1 MIEIFYIITEILFI
15 ITFLSLPIILVD
27 KNYFINSLKLNFMDK
42 LSINLIILINLLF
55 LFSIFNIHT
64 KYILYLYFLLFFF
77 LILLNYKKI
86 NLKSIK
92 LNYFLIVLLLF
103 TFLLSID
110 LADQVYFSW
119 DTQTIWFFK
128 TLNFYQNQNI
138 ENLKNFSV
146 SDYPH
151 LGTFIWSFFWKFPH
165 GEFEYLGRISYIF
178 IYLLSIL
185 SLSDCL
191 KIEKIEKII
200 FAILIISLT
209 YNYELFSGLQDVI
222 IFSSIL
228 LFVRFAYLI
237 FERNNK
243 LNNFFLI
250 LVLLGLFNLLSW
262 TKNEGIFYG
271 LFLLFSL
278 FFAYNF
284 SKSDQK
290 FIIFGGLL
298 VLSIRILL
306 FKYYDTQINPTYY
319 QMNETVS
326 FDIALWIK
334 KIKIITIYMLIYVSQ
349 VPIYF
354 MTMPLLMFLIFKHP
368 KKKIIKFVIYFFILN
383 LAFIYLA
390 YMFKLSEVE
399 LQIKASMKRVIFQTS
414 GFYFL
419 TIIVFINNYIKLAKN
434 VKN

>member
-27 KNYFINSLKLNFMDK
+27 RNYFINSLKLNFMDK

-64 KYILYLYFLLFFF
+64 KYILYLYFLLSFF

-92 LNYFLIVLLLF
+92 LNLFLIILLLF

-138 ENLKNFSV
+138 ENLKNFNV

-151 LGTFIWSFFWKFPH
+151 LGAFIWSFFWKFPH

-191 KIEKIEKII
+191 KIEKIEKMI
-200 FAILIISLT
+200 FAILLISLT

-326 FDIALWIK
+326 FDIALWIP
-334 KIKIITIYMLIYVSQ
+334 KIKIITIYILIYVSQ
-349 VPIYF
+349 VPIYL